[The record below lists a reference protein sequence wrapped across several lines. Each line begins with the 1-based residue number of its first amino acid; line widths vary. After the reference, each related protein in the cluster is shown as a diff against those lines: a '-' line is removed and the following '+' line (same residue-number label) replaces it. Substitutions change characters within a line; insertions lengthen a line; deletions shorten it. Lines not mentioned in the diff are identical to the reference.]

1 MKATRANAG
10 AELRVAFAGGGTG
23 GHIMPAAAVAE
34 ALGELVPGARCLF
47 LGTSRLAEAR
57 CRRALAAFEW
67 EEVPAARWNGTL
79 AKVRFAATS
88 ARAAVRC
95 RRVLRHFR
103 PHVLVGLGGY
113 SCVVP
118 VLLAKA
124 MDVPT
129 MLLEANAV
137 PGRAVRAL
145 GRVVDCVQ
153 VQWVRAGR
161 RLKARRVLV
170 SGHPVRKA
178 ILKAGRA
185 RAIARLGLEQG
196 RLTLLVT
203 GGSQAA
209 QALNETL
216 VPALHE
222 LLGPGGGLRADR
234 LQVLHLTGPDYLE
247 EALRAELPPGLIYQ
261 PMGFLHGMG
270 DAYAAADLALSRA
283 GGSTL
288 AELTAVGVPSVLV
301 PYPHAADNH
310 QHANAAVLSEAG
322 AARLLVQERLG
333 DGRLVAL
340 FSELF
345 NHPDR
350 LAYMA
355 QRAREL
361 GRPEAA
367 FTVAAEL
374 AQMAGF
380 VPTRAGWSD
389 ASTVDGS
396 PLRHQAA

>member
-1 MKATRANAG
+1 MNPTRAG
-10 AELRVAFAGGGTG
+10 TGEELRVAFAGGGTG

-34 ALGELVPGARCLF
+34 ALHELVPGARCLF
-47 LGTSRLAEAR
+47 LGTSRRAEAR

-67 EEVPAARWNGTL
+67 DEIPAARWNGAL

-88 ARAAVRC
+88 ARATMRC
-95 RRVLRHFR
+95 RRVLRRFR

-124 MDVPT
+124 MGVPT

-137 PGRAVRAL
+137 PGRAVRML
-145 GRVVDCVQ
+145 GRVADCVQ
-153 VQWVRAGR
+153 LQWVRAGR
-161 RLKARRVLV
+161 GLKARRVLV

-178 ILKAGRA
+178 ILKAGKA
-185 RAIARLGLEQG
+185 RALARLGLERG

-216 VPALHE
+216 VPVLHE
-222 LLGPGGGLRADR
+222 ILGPGGLRADR
-234 LQVLHLTGPDYLE
+234 LQVLHLTGPEYLE
-247 EALRAELPPGLIYQ
+247 EALRSELPPGLIYQ

-270 DAYAAADLALSRA
+270 EAYAAADLALSRA

-301 PYPHAADNH
+301 PYPRAADHH

-322 AARLLVQERLG
+322 AARLLMQEHLG
-333 DGRLVAL
+333 DGGLVAL
-340 FSELF
+340 LSELL

-374 AQMAGF
+374 AQMAGI
-380 VPTRAGWSD
+380 VPMRAERSD
-389 ASTVDGS
+389 ASTIDGS
-396 PLRHQAA
+396 SSRHKAA